1 MHTYL
6 WKLQVWMLQ
15 FWLKVFAYDANPSY
29 LRLSRKK
36 KMINLSKTIHLGI
49 IKAQKDYIYWSGLGI
64 GHSAEYLIV
73 SNIAQSIA
81 TLKYINDIQSV
92 YVEQSIEELA
102 NIDNLNNDDF
112 RKGRCDIC
120 IEDDDG
126 FAIIEVKNT
135 LTNKGKTYDSILRDI
150 ERIRI
155 FLENDNII
163 KDGYICFLNAN
174 FINDKEDIKKNR
186 KEIKFQ
192 IDNRLQSFKED
203 IQIKFPNLKFI
214 FTKKYFIEKTAEDM
228 IWSWQSVVAK
238 IQLK

>member
-1 MHTYL
+1 
-6 WKLQVWMLQ
+6 
-15 FWLKVFAYDANPSY
+15 
-29 LRLSRKK
+29 
-36 KMINLSKTIHLGI
+36 MINLSKTIHLGL

-73 SNIAQSIA
+73 SNIAQSVA
-81 TLKYINDIQSV
+81 SLKYIKDIQYV

-102 NIDNLNNDDF
+102 DMDDLNNNNF

-126 FAIIEVKNT
+126 FAIVEVKNT
-135 LTNKGKTYDSILRDI
+135 LTNKGKTYNSIIHDI

-155 FLENDNII
+155 FLENDNIV

-174 FINDKEDIKKNR
+174 FIKDKEDIKENR
-186 KEIKFQ
+186 KEIKSK
-192 IDNRLQSFKED
+192 IDNRLKSFKND
-203 IQIKFPNLKFI
+203 IEIKFPKLKFI
-214 FTKKYFIEKTAEDM
+214 FTKKDFFEKTDEDM
-228 IWSWQSVVAK
+228 IWGWQSVVAK